1 MVASVVGRAG
11 LLKAVDAAV
20 NAPGRGDNEFALP
33 VAVEG
38 APV

>member
-1 MVASVVGRAG
+1 VVGRAG

-20 NAPGRGDNEFALP
+20 NAPGGGDNEFALP
-33 VAVEG
+33 VAAEG